1 MLLLAAIFTT
11 ALLAASPHA
20 FAQTDPENPGTDI
33 GASGGSRSEPASPSG
48 GSKTEP
54 ASPSGGSRYYD
65 GPSGGPSTDGTTFY
79 IQSPLKFN
87 NVGEL
92 VNGVIEIFTYLVIL
106 LAVLML
112 IWVGFKFVLAQG
124 NVEEMKKLKNM
135 LLWIVVGVAVVI
147 GARIIVK
154 VVINTLEATGVDKNV
169 IQSANNAL
177 RGN

>member
-1 MLLLAAIFTT
+1 M
-11 ALLAASPHA
+11 
-20 FAQTDPENPGTDI
+20 
-33 GASGGSRSEPASPSG
+33 
-48 GSKTEP
+48 
-54 ASPSGGSRYYD
+54 
-65 GPSGGPSTDGTTFY
+65 
-79 IQSPLKFN
+79 
-87 NVGEL
+87 
-92 VNGVIEIFTYLVIL
+92 NGVIEIFTYLVIL